1 MTMTDNMTTGT
12 GSGLSVANVTRSPV
26 STVLGLLTIAQ
37 GVLANAGT
45 PHNTSDWLRL
55 GIMGLAGV
63 LGLFGGN

>member
-1 MTMTDNMTTGT
+1 MDNNVTTGT

-37 GVLANAGT
+37 GVLSNAGT
-45 PHNTSDWLRL
+45 PHSTADWLRV

-63 LGLFGGN
+63 LGLFGGA